1 MHNVLSQFQPKHL
14 SQIVVDVGVVVV
26 DVGVVVVDVG
36 VVVVDGTFTN
46 SLLTVNSI
54 RN

>member
-26 DVGVVVVDVG
+26 DVGVVVVD
-36 VVVVDGTFTN
+36 GTFTK

>member
-26 DVGVVVVDVG
+26 DVGVVVVD
-36 VVVVDGTFTN
+36 GTFTN